1 MTSPQT
7 LAAHNI
13 DAIVAVLAAPV
24 FLLAGWPLEGWF
36 WATALWAANR
46 YLQSVI
52 ERRAARMGAL
62 RGVGILGASMLFRP
76 WIGMLALF
84 LITKDD
90 GTLVVSSVL
99 LFLILVTIDIATRVL
114 THRNIR
120 GTLGGAA

>member
-36 WATALWAANR
+36 WATALWAGNR
-46 YLQSVI
+46 YLQSAI

>member
-7 LAAHNI
+7 LAAHNV
-13 DAIVAVLAAPV
+13 DAIVAALAAPV

-36 WATALWAANR
+36 WATALWAVNR
-46 YLQSVI
+46 YLQSAI
-52 ERRAARMGAL
+52 ERRAAREGAL
-62 RGVGILGASMLFRP
+62 RGVGILGASMLLRP

-90 GTLVVSSVL
+90 RALVVSSVG
-99 LFLILVTIDIATRVL
+99 LFLVLVTIDIATRVF
-114 THRNIR
+114 THKNIR

>member
-13 DAIVAVLAAPV
+13 DAIVAALAVPLFA
-24 FLLAGWPLEGWF
+24 LAGWPLEGWF
-36 WATALWAANR
+36 WATALWAVNR

-52 ERRAARMGAL
+52 ERRAARMEAL
-62 RGVGILGASMLFRP
+62 RGVGVLGASMLLRP
-76 WIGMLALF
+76 WIGMLVLF

-90 GTLVVSSVL
+90 RALAISAVG
-99 LFLILVTIDIATRVL
+99 LFLVLVTIDIATRVL
-114 THRNIR
+114 THRNIG